1 MTTNRKATV
10 EVMKYL
16 IDTKDACGAAVR
28 SLLVGLVALAAPAG
42 LAAQTQIG
50 IELGAEPAPL
60 ALDVI
65 ASPDASGG
73 EAESA
78 GEAAGRIDLAD
89 SFGERPVVLQF
100 WATWCPVCEA
110 LEPKM
115 IAAHEEFGDRVEF
128 YAVAVAV
135 GQNPKR
141 IARHLEKHP
150 LPFPMLW
157 DEDGEAT
164 RRFQAPTTS
173 YVVILDADGHV
184 AYTGVDSDQDIRGA
198 LAPIAG
204 TGAAGE

>member
-1 MTTNRKATV
+1 MRRATV
-10 EVMKYL
+10 EVIEYL
-16 IDTKDACGAAVR
+16 VDAASTRCAAALC
-28 SLLVGLVALAAPAG
+28 LLAGLVALAAPAG
-42 LAAQTQIG
+42 LAAQTRIG

-65 ASPDASGG
+65 AGPDGSGRDS
-73 EAESA
+73 ESA
-78 GEAAGRIDLAD
+78 EAAAGSIDLAD

-100 WATWCPVCEA
+100 WATWCPLCEA

-115 IAAHEEFGDRVEF
+115 IAAHEEFGDRVDF

-141 IARHLEKHP
+141 IARHLEDHP

-157 DEDGEAT
+157 DENGEAT

-173 YVVILDADGHV
+173 YVVMLDADGRV

-198 LAPIAG
+198 LARIAG
-204 TGAAGE
+204 PAATSE

>member
-1 MTTNRKATV
+1 MGLVNGITRKAVDEMTESV
-10 EVMKYL
+10 LNFGRV
-16 IDTKDACGAAVR
+16 AARGALA
-28 SLLVGLVALAAPAG
+28 GLVALAAPAG
-42 LAAQTQIG
+42 LTAQTQLG

-60 ALDVI
+60 ALDLI
-65 ASPDASGG
+65 AGP
-73 EAESA
+73 
-78 GEAAGRIDLAD
+78 GEAAGRIDLGD

-100 WATWCPVCEA
+100 WATWCPLCEA

-115 IAAHEEFGDRVEF
+115 VAAHEEFGDRVDF

-141 IARHLEKHP
+141 IARHLEDHP

-157 DEDGEAT
+157 DENGEAT

-173 YVVILDADGHV
+173 YVVILDADGRV

-198 LAPIAG
+198 LTSIVGTAP
-204 TGAAGE
+204 TGG

>member
-1 MTTNRKATV
+1 MATIRMTEFELKIGRVA
-10 EVMKYL
+10 
-16 IDTKDACGAAVR
+16 ARGAFAG
-28 SLLVGLVALAAPAG
+28 LLAGLVALAAPAG
-42 LAAQTQIG
+42 LTAQTQIG

-60 ALDVI
+60 ALGVI
-65 ASPDASGG
+65 
-73 EAESA
+73 ESA
-78 GEAAGRIDLAD
+78 GESTRRIDLAD

-100 WATWCPVCEA
+100 WAIWCPKCEA
-110 LEPKM
+110 LAPRMVE
-115 IAAHEEFGDRVEF
+115 AHGEFGDRVDF

-141 IARHLEKHP
+141 IARHLADHP

-173 YVVILDADGHV
+173 YVVILDAEGRV

-198 LAPIAG
+198 LASIVG
-204 TGAAGE
+204 TAPVGG

>member
-1 MTTNRKATV
+1 MTESVLNFGRVA
-10 EVMKYL
+10 
-16 IDTKDACGAAVR
+16 ARGALA
-28 SLLVGLVALAAPAG
+28 GLVALAAPAG
-42 LAAQTQIG
+42 LTAQTQLG

-60 ALDVI
+60 ALDLI
-65 ASPDASGG
+65 AGP
-73 EAESA
+73 
-78 GEAAGRIDLAD
+78 GEAAGRIDLGD

-100 WATWCPVCEA
+100 WATWCPLCEA

-115 IAAHEEFGDRVEF
+115 VAAHEEFGDRVDF

-141 IARHLEKHP
+141 IARHLEDHP

-157 DEDGEAT
+157 DENGEAT

-173 YVVILDADGHV
+173 YVVILDADGRV

-198 LAPIAG
+198 LTSIVGTAP
-204 TGAAGE
+204 TGG